1 MPSAVLDHEAL
12 RKLLCDL
19 INIYSPTEK
28 EHEIVEFLSGYLKRR
43 GLPVKMQEIGGGR
56 ANLLVIPPDREI
68 AAVLMGHLDTVAAHD
83 LDLLSCREQDG
94 LIEGL
99 GAADMKGG
107 CAAIVEAYLAHWKRG
122 CLPPVA
128 LALVSGEE
136 EDGDGTRS
144 LVKEYR
150 FPWAFIAE
158 PSDLHPCFSHYGYI
172 EIRISATGKRMH
184 ASLATGGQNPVEALL
199 RLLIRLSRYFI
210 EERPELV
217 YNVRDLSSSRS
228 GFAVPERCEASLDV
242 HFAPTAPLG
251 EIMMELEEII
261 GEQKKEDPSFN
272 GSLSF
277 LNVHSGYELPHKGDL
292 AEKLKR
298 VYLERR
304 LPWEP
309 QAFPSHS
316 DANLL
321 WAAGIKPVI
330 LGPGSLEQAHSP
342 HESVS
347 FEQVLTAANIYYDL
361 IGSLCTSG

>member
-1 MPSAVLDHEAL
+1 MSFAGENHASL
-12 RKLLCDL
+12 RSLLRNL
-19 INIYSPTEK
+19 INIYSPTGK
-28 EHEIVEFLSGYLKRR
+28 EHEIVEFLFNYLQ
-43 GLPVKMQEIGGGR
+43 GSAVPVKVQEIGAGR

-68 AAVLMGHLDTVAAHD
+68 SAVLVGHLDTVAAHD
-83 LDLLSCREQDG
+83 LDLFSCREEDDV
-94 LIEGL
+94 IEGL

-107 CAAIVEAYLAHWKRG
+107 CAAIVEAYLAQWKQGRR
-122 CLPPVA
+122 PPVA

-136 EDGDGTRS
+136 EEGDGTRA
-144 LVKEYR
+144 LVREYR

-172 EIRISATGKRMH
+172 EIRISTTGKRMH
-184 ASLATGGQNPVEALL
+184 ASLATAGQNPVEALL
-199 RLLIRLSRYFI
+199 RLLIRLSRYFTD
-210 EERPELV
+210 ERHELV
-217 YNVRDLSSSRS
+217 YNIRDLSSSRS
-228 GFAVPERCEASLDV
+228 GFAVPERCDASLDV

-251 EIMMELEEII
+251 EIMIELEDIVM
-261 GEQKKEDPSFN
+261 EQKKQDASFN

-277 LNVHSGYELPHKGDL
+277 VNVHSGYELPYKGGI
-292 AEKLKR
+292 AEKLKT

-321 WAAGIKPVI
+321 WAAGIKPII

-342 HESVS
+342 HESIS
-347 FEQVLTAANIYYDL
+347 FEQVLTASNIYYDL
-361 IGSLCTSG
+361 IASLCDSG